1 MRDLFGVNIR
11 KTPIEAEDGR
21 YPDGTFAQMLCKNV
35 AGQGEIVGYCSS
47 GKWEIYNPDLKCPS
61 RGKCTA

>member
-35 AGQGEIVGYCSS
+35 AGQDKETGNRWILQQWQVGNIQS
-47 GKWEIYNPDLKCPS
+47 
-61 RGKCTA
+61 